1 MYYINY
7 YFIFSIIGHFLE
19 SILFNKSGILLG
31 YWTPIYGIGSI
42 IILFINKKINGKFK
56 PLKLF
61 LLCSIILSIIEAIGG
76 ELIENIFQIT
86 FWDYSNYKFNLGKY
100 ISLEISIIWGL
111 ASLLLIYILK
121 PITDKII
128 SKIPKYLTFVLII
141 ILFIDIFLTIIIK
154 H

>member
-76 ELIENIFQIT
+76 KLIENIFQIT